1 MQLLRSFERG
11 PRPGDLLFP
20 DTTSVVRTRVV
31 SKILL
36 RIGKSWPFLEV

>member
-11 PRPGDLLFP
+11 PRPSDLLFP
-20 DTTSVVRTRVV
+20 DTASVVRTRVV

-36 RIGKSWPFLEV
+36 RIG